1 MSQAPRDQP
10 EHHLP
15 APWRWL
21 GVTMAALSVLPM
33 WHALA
38 AVSRQDYVAGLLLAG
53 LTWLLARTG
62 VELVGPDQ
70 SGET

>member
-1 MSQAPRDQP
+1 
-10 EHHLP
+10 
-15 APWRWL
+15 
-21 GVTMAALSVLPM
+21 MAALSVLPM